1 MCENNRHERCSCNRD
16 ARLRSQCCSF
26 SLGLVA
32 WRATR
37 EPQINEHSH
46 FMLATRYFCQKD
58 WQQTSE
64 QGHSRC
70 QECVKVRTD
79 VALCSPRRVTRASDR
94 ARAVF
99 KTCTRC
105 NAQDLTESVI
115 ANVLV
120 SDQAVPTNVVP
131 TVSSNHSSRYLWIQL
146 MIPLPTTCFPDIGLA
161 YLSHAW
167 LFFETQT

>member
-1 MCENNRHERCSCNRD
+1 MNGAAATEMLGYDLSVV
-16 ARLRSQCCSF
+16 LF
-26 SLGLVA
+26 LLGLLLGARRVNRRSMNTHTSCLQLGTFA
-32 WRATR
+32 KK
-37 EPQINEHSH
+37 IGI
-46 FMLATRYFCQKD
+46 L
-58 WQQTSE
+58 TSE

-131 TVSSNHSSRYLWIQL
+131 TVVEQPFFSV
-146 MIPLPTTCFPDIGLA
+146 PLDSA
-161 YLSHAW
+161 YDTFTDNLLS
-167 LFFETQT
+167 